1 MTSSC
6 FNSNCGQVLKEEEDV
21 KEGWLCRTGEL
32 ANSTYKD
39 GKFCETYHLN
49 TSGWRCCESCGKQ
62 IHCGCIVSFHM
73 FVLLDAGG
81 IECLDCAKTEYILTP
96 NPTWPSAHNLPG
108 PAEKIRDI
116 SSKNWRSIAENPV
129 TWRQA
134 PNLSSASK
142 AQPESPASHHP
153 PGPAERIK
161 DVTSRNWG
169 SIDESTLRW
178 RQTPNLSGASKPQ
191 PELQCSGPV
200 PWRIAPSLF
209 SASKAQPETQ
219 CRKPFDA
226 NIDKSLAN
234 EQWPCCSLGKSKTG
248 DPSERLVTENRKA
261 REIQYEWQRDLF
273 KDVSSAEKGNV
284 SGTNVQRPCL
294 PPIVGKPCPNDN
306 GAGPSLEAQAHSA
319 KARGEIQI
327 LPQYCPRATD
337 QELRQISGG
346 SNAKITPLFEKQL
359 SASDCARNGRLVLPK
374 RCAEAHFPQITTSEG
389 CHLVFQD
396 MNGKDWVLHY
406 RFWLNNNSR
415 MYVLEGFA
423 PFVRSMQLQ
432 AGDTVTFS
440 RLEPEGKLVMGF
452 RKVSLASPWD
462 LGDETTST
470 SHSTHEES
478 KDSILFKSRNSEGI
492 WSEADNIPI
501 PAKRMKVDNTCA
513 DNKHLNNEQEIL
525 QISVTLEQVQ
535 ELLQPPLTNSPTV
548 VVIEGFEFEDFQEA
562 PIIGTPKNCSANHVG
577 SLRSKEV
584 EPTPEHLEQIL
595 PLINNAAPSKKTASE
610 DPGRG
615 MNIEGVG
622 GYPDLAS
629 SQATIRH
636 PSHKYGCTC
645 IVCVQP
651 PSGTKHKSTCTCN
664 VCLAFKR
671 SFPPSVIPHDQKRL
685 ENQVGCSVENTS
697 QKSLYAD
704 VIRHYQMGLSNQNQ
718 KVAGGSGR
726 FENDPF
732 KDKSPASSFKSQ
744 NIDLNIQP
752 EREEEFH
759 PVSDSMGIMRL
770 VQESTQRYMR
780 QQKRSINGVADG
792 NHAL

>member
-1 MTSSC
+1 
-6 FNSNCGQVLKEEEDV
+6 VLKEEEEDV

-81 IECLDCAKTEYILTP
+81 IECLDCAKTEYIL
-96 NPTWPSAHNLPG
+96 
-108 PAEKIRDI
+108 
-116 SSKNWRSIAENPV
+116 
-129 TWRQA
+129 
-134 PNLSSASK
+134 ASK
-142 AQPESPASHHP
+142 LNLNSPVITSTRAPLKELKMSLPEIGDLSM
-153 PGPAERIK
+153 K
-161 DVTSRNWG
+161 
-169 SIDESTLRW
+169 STLRW

-191 PELQCSGPV
+191 PESQCSGPV

-261 REIQYEWQRDLF
+261 IVEIQYEWQRDLF
-273 KDVSSAEKGNV
+273 KDVSSA
-284 SGTNVQRPCL
+284 
-294 PPIVGKPCPNDN
+294 
-306 GAGPSLEAQAHSA
+306 AHYA
-319 KARGEIQI
+319 RLRGEIQNTS
-327 LPQYCPRATD
+327 QYCPVATD

-478 KDSILFKSRNSEGI
+478 KDSIAFKSRNSEGI

-513 DNKHLNNEQEIL
+513 DNKHLNNEQKIL
-525 QISVTLEQVQ
+525 QSHRVMEQVQ

-636 PSHKYGCTC
+636 PSHKYGCSC

-726 FENDPF
+726 FEMTVY
-732 KDKSPASSFKSQ
+732 K
-744 NIDLNIQP
+744 I
-752 EREEEFH
+752 RH
-759 PVSDSMGIMRL
+759 PLRIMRL